1 MLQKEIIT
9 KEKKSVYSS
18 NVSIP
23 DFRSNV
29 KQQQSV
35 SFGENISKYSN
46 DIIFIG
52 FAAVAIYT
60 FYNVLMSL
68 FM

>member
-9 KEKKSVYSS
+9 KEKKSVYSR

-52 FAAVAIYT
+52 FAVVAIYT